1 MSLRSVGLLFVA
13 VGFSL
18 LSSAPASSQG
28 ASRFERT
35 ADGWVLHENGQQFR
49 VDSSVVS
56 LRFVDRE
63 TNASDRLEAMGEL
76 DSKLVG
82 LRVLRVNRLG
92 VVDVQLSAGADPIL
106 VTETLRSQQGV
117 EFAEPN
123 TMGEYTATPNDT
135 DFGTQWNLSNT
146 GQSGGTSG
154 ADVSAVDAWDI
165 QDGDPAVAIAVLDSG
180 TQWDHPDLA
189 SNIWSNSGETI
200 NGVDSDGNGFVDDVR
215 GWDFDGNDND
225 PNGTFFHGTFVAGC
239 VAASSNNGQG
249 IAALAGGAVDGQGCS
264 IMPLNVGSSFPIGSV
279 LDDAILYAADN
290 GAKVITLSLSVGTS
304 SAIDAAVDYAV
315 DVKGVF
321 VDCASGNNGP
331 SVAYPANL
339 PKIMAVAS
347 TNHLDSKSGF
357 SNPGTEVEVAAPG
370 ESVLSTNLGGGYTTS
385 SGTSFAAPHVAALA
399 GLLFSE
405 DNTVTASAVRSIIR
419 ATADDVSTVGFD
431 TGTGDGRIHA
441 HEALLAL
448 TGGGLA
454 GQALSYGAG
463 TPGFGAQTPEIGTR
477 SGVPT
482 LGDSTFGITLKKARP
497 NALTYNLLSLAS
509 TSVPAEGGILLVDL
523 STPPVFVMT
532 FTTSANGGALRSL
545 PIPNDP
551 SFAGLQAYSQWVIV
565 DPDGPAGYAFSDG
578 LDLIIGD

>member
-1 MSLRSVGLLFVA
+1 VSLRGIGLLFVA

-18 LSSAPASSQG
+18 LASTSASTQVLSE
-28 ASRFERT
+28 FERT

-49 VDSSVVS
+49 VDPSVVS
-56 LRFVDRE
+56 LRFVDRAA
-63 TNASDRLEAMGEL
+63 NVGDRLAAMGEVNPIL
-76 DSKLVG
+76 AG
-82 LRVLRVNRLG
+82 LRVLRANRLG
-92 VVDVQLSAGADPIL
+92 VVDVQLGAGADPIL
-106 VTETLRSQQGV
+106 VSEAIRSQQGV

-123 TMGEYTATPNDT
+123 TMGEYTATPDDT

-146 GQSGGTSG
+146 GQSGGTPG

-165 QDGDPAVAIAVLDSG
+165 QDGDPSVVIGVLDSG

-189 SNIWSNSGETI
+189 SNIWSNSGETV
-200 NGVDSDGNGFVDDVR
+200 NGVDSDGNGFVDDIR

-225 PNGTFFHGTFVAGC
+225 PNGSFFHGTFVAGC
-239 VAASSNNGQG
+239 VAASSDNGQG

-264 IMPLNVGSSFPIGSV
+264 IMPLNVGSSFPIGSI

-304 SAIDAAVDYAV
+304 SAIDAAVDYAA

-321 VDCASGNNGP
+321 IDCASGNNGP

-357 SNPGTEVEVAAPG
+357 SNPGAEVEVAAPG

-431 TGTGDGRIHA
+431 TGTGDGRINA

-448 TGGGLA
+448 TGGGIA

-463 TPGFGAQTPEIGTR
+463 TPGFGGQTPEIGTR

-482 LGDSTFGITLKKARP
+482 LGDSAFGITLRDARP
-497 NALTYNLLSLAS
+497 SSQAYNLLSLAS
-509 TSVPAEGGILLVDL
+509 TSVSAEGGIFLVDL
-523 STPPVFVMT
+523 STPPVSVTIFV
-532 FTTSANGGALRSL
+532 TSAAGVALRSL

-551 SFAGLQAYSQWVIV
+551 SFSGLQAYSQWVIV

-578 LDLIIGD
+578 LDIIIGD